1 MWRVGESD
9 YSIKYLRRLVK
20 NIFTYT
26 SRNEVTEM
34 NPTALYQSSSASL
47 GNTKNNIFFNI
58 ISESDMDKP
67 GLDKR
72 AIFGFEEH
80 AC

>member
-1 MWRVGESD
+1 
-9 YSIKYLRRLVK
+9 
-20 NIFTYT
+20 
-26 SRNEVTEM
+26 M

-72 AIFGFEEH
+72 AIFGANTELYKQFPDNSDL
-80 AC
+80 

>member
-1 MWRVGESD
+1 
-9 YSIKYLRRLVK
+9 
-20 NIFTYT
+20 
-26 SRNEVTEM
+26 M